1 METSIIAIIGIII
14 FLIGALTTTLGRTLT
29 ILRFCFGD
37 RSIFTQMFW
46 GIIFICI
53 GLFLIILG
61 SPQLR

>member
-1 METSIIAIIGIII
+1 METSIMAIIGIII
-14 FLIGALTTTLGRTLT
+14 FFIGALIITLGRTLT
-29 ILRFCFGD
+29 ILRFFFGD
-37 RSIFTQMFW
+37 RSMFTQIFL

>member
-29 ILRFCFGD
+29 ILRFFFGD
-37 RSIFTQMFW
+37 HSIFTQLFW